1 MGYTIDDICGH
12 IEKEVP
18 GTCCFSSPDQTQ
30 IAVTFN
36 NRTDTVIHLLT
47 PFYQNRLSSGKI
59 TEEDILQL
67 VSDVRSIAERK
78 PWTDAIIED
87 LEVTLRHLY

>member
-12 IEKEVP
+12 IDKEVP
-18 GTCCFSSPDQTQ
+18 GTRCFSSPDQTQ
-30 IAVTFN
+30 IAVTFIN
-36 NRTDTVIHLLT
+36 YTDTVIHLLT

-78 PWTDAIIED
+78 PWTNAIIED
-87 LEVTLRHLY
+87 LKENLTKL